1 MTPPQPPRK
10 PQTLL
15 SRATQ
20 VVKTL
25 QAKVQIP
32 GLALKPNARVPELWI
47 QDAGTD
53 KAETYPLLGDRYLI
67 GRSSKSCDIIVR
79 NPVVSQIHLSLA
91 KDNSKR
97 RSPFVLRDENST
109 NGIYWGKRRIAAI
122 QLHHGD
128 VFTLG
133 PPELAAAVR
142 LKYHNPPPQYIRTLQ
157 WVGGGVG
164 GVTALLALLVG
175 YEWTK
180 FSVNPLPAATQGP
193 TIVFARDGETMLRQ
207 PRSTAHTD
215 LKSLQEFSAYLPK
228 AVIASE
234 DSRYYW
240 HFGVDPLGIL
250 RATVVNVGSREF
262 EQGASTVTQQVARSL
277 FRSYVGTEDSLG
289 RKLRE
294 AVVALKLE
302 SFYSKDFIL
311 LTYLNRVFLGAD
323 TYGFEDAARF
333 YFDRSAKDLNLAE
346 AATLV
351 GILPAPNGFNFC
363 GDVRSNQRAIEYRNR
378 VISRMLAQGMVTT
391 KEANRARRSQ
401 IEISPRVCKTE
412 ANTIAPYFYSA
423 IFPEL
428 QAILG
433 KELAAEGNYIVETQL
448 DPEMQA
454 RAEEALR
461 NSVRQTG
468 ASIGY
473 SQGAVVTLDASTG
486 AVVAMV
492 GGTDYKTSQFN
503 RVTQAQ
509 RQPGSAFKLFTYAA
523 AIEKGIAP
531 RKSYSCAPVTW
542 QGQKFQG
549 CSRGSNELDV
559 ATGLALSE
567 NPIALRVAQ
576 DIGLDSIMRMAQRL
590 GIQSPLQPVPGLVL
604 GQSETNLLEMTGA
617 YGAIAND
624 GVWNR
629 PHLIVRILDSSDCGD
644 RQDLKTCREIYAYN
658 RTQTKNRRI
667 LSPGVAQTLT
677 SMLRGVVERGTGTA
691 ANIGLGEEAGKT
703 GTSGLAKRNQNFDL
717 WFIGFLTRE
726 KLVTGIWLG
735 NDNNS
740 PVSGYGAQAARLW
753 GNYMRAVVR

>member
-1 MTPPQPPRK
+1 
-10 PQTLL
+10 
-15 SRATQ
+15 
-20 VVKTL
+20 
-25 QAKVQIP
+25 
-32 GLALKPNARVPELWI
+32 
-47 QDAGTD
+47 
-53 KAETYPLLGDRYLI
+53 
-67 GRSSKSCDIIVR
+67 
-79 NPVVSQIHLSLA
+79 
-91 KDNSKR
+91 
-97 RSPFVLRDENST
+97 
-109 NGIYWGKRRIAAI
+109 
-122 QLHHGD
+122 
-128 VFTLG
+128 
-133 PPELAAAVR
+133 
-142 LKYHNPPPQYIRTLQ
+142 
-157 WVGGGVG
+157 
-164 GVTALLALLVG
+164 
-175 YEWTK
+175 
-180 FSVNPLPAATQGP
+180 
-193 TIVFARDGETMLRQ
+193 
-207 PRSTAHTD
+207 
-215 LKSLQEFSAYLPK
+215 
-228 AVIASE
+228 
-234 DSRYYW
+234 
-240 HFGVDPLGIL
+240 
-250 RATVVNVGSREF
+250 
-262 EQGASTVTQQVARSL
+262 
-277 FRSYVGTEDSLG
+277 
-289 RKLRE
+289 
-294 AVVALKLE
+294 
-302 SFYSKDFIL
+302 
-311 LTYLNRVFLGAD
+311 
-323 TYGFEDAARF
+323 
-333 YFDRSAKDLNLAE
+333 
-346 AATLV
+346 
-351 GILPAPNGFNFC
+351 
-363 GDVRSNQRAIEYRNR
+363 
-378 VISRMLAQGMVTT
+378 MLAQGMVTT